1 MSFKLF
7 GRMYRVRKGSPMH
20 YFLEIGVPALLMIG
34 TCFLVILW
42 SAVLGQLAELEG
54 VSMRTYIVGI
64 HNGYD
69 VDDYYINAESA
80 DEACDIALSMAGYG
94 YVYCVV

>member
-42 SAVLGQLAELEG
+42 SAVLG
-54 VSMRTYIVGI
+54 
-64 HNGYD
+64 
-69 VDDYYINAESA
+69 
-80 DEACDIALSMAGYG
+80 
-94 YVYCVV
+94 